1 MRSVAVHVVCR
12 KASIIVGKA
21 SFSQSC
27 AYTSYYKIHLLCF
40 AFSAQILI
48 ASETSIPMVL
58 FNKGKARHS
67 TTTYCEAVYRLVRY
81 SPTRLAKGC
90 VLLLLSKVTQR
101 HFRHSASKVHCAL
114 PRAQHGICPPIPCWC
129 SLILSRTQRIARARN
144 TLFMWTIS
152 SLARIFP
159 YATSIEFLVAT
170 ASATSFLS
178 SAVMYLW
185 GQLLR
190 TRMVICMCRAN
201 TPSFGRQ

>member
-40 AFSAQILI
+40 AFSAYFFI
-48 ASETSIPMVL
+48 ASETSIPPSFVT
-58 FNKGKARHS
+58 FVKSNAKALSTLRIKSPLRSAES
-67 TTTYCEAVYRLVRY
+67 TTRNLLVNPVLVFAQTFTNTAYC
-81 SPTRLAKGC
+81 
-90 VLLLLSKVTQR
+90 
-101 HFRHSASKVHCAL
+101 
-114 PRAQHGICPPIPCWC
+114 
-129 SLILSRTQRIARARN
+129 ARPN

-201 TPSFGRQ
+201 TPSIGRQ

>member
-1 MRSVAVHVVCR
+1 M
-12 KASIIVGKA
+12 
-21 SFSQSC
+21 QM
-27 AYTSYYKIHLLCF
+27 SY
-40 AFSAQILI
+40 A
-48 ASETSIPMVL
+48 
-58 FNKGKARHS
+58 
-67 TTTYCEAVYRLVRY
+67 
-81 SPTRLAKGC
+81 

-101 HFRHSASKVHCAL
+101 HFWHSASKVHCAL
-114 PRAQHGICPPIPCWC
+114 PRAQHGICSSIPCWC
-129 SLILSRTQRIARARN
+129 SLISSRTRRIACA
-144 TLFMWTIS
+144 LQHAFMWTIS

-201 TPSFGRQ
+201 TPSIGRQWKRKKYKYCSKKLIFFLFVPLSSRQRECPERAKKPKKFSTITTIEKLKKGLFKSKKINAPSSSSRRERQKNYIFLKI

>member
-1 MRSVAVHVVCR
+1 M
-12 KASIIVGKA
+12 
-21 SFSQSC
+21 QM
-27 AYTSYYKIHLLCF
+27 SY
-40 AFSAQILI
+40 A
-48 ASETSIPMVL
+48 
-58 FNKGKARHS
+58 
-67 TTTYCEAVYRLVRY
+67 
-81 SPTRLAKGC
+81 

-114 PRAQHGICPPIPCWC
+114 PRAQHGICSSIPCWC

-159 YATSIEFLVAT
+159 YATSNNFLVAT

-185 GQLLR
+185 GQLSY
-190 TRMVICMCRAN
+190 TRMVIGMCRAN
-201 TPSFGRQ
+201 TPSIGSQREWQKYEHFSKFHTLFTFAPLSSRR

>member
-1 MRSVAVHVVCR
+1 M
-12 KASIIVGKA
+12 
-21 SFSQSC
+21 
-27 AYTSYYKIHLLCF
+27 
-40 AFSAQILI
+40 
-48 ASETSIPMVL
+48 
-58 FNKGKARHS
+58 
-67 TTTYCEAVYRLVRY
+67 
-81 SPTRLAKGC
+81 

-114 PRAQHGICPPIPCWC
+114 PRAQHGICSPIPCWC
-129 SLILSRTQRIARARN
+129 SPILSRTQRIARARN

-178 SAVMYLW
+178 STVMYLW
-185 GQLLR
+185 GQLSY

-201 TPSFGRQ
+201 TPSIGRQWKRKKYKHSSKKFIFFVFAPLSSRQRKCPERAIILKKHLSPQLSGDENEWKS

>member
-1 MRSVAVHVVCR
+1 MIDLFYWLVDIGNVQTRSVAVHVVCR

-40 AFSAQILI
+40 AFSAYFFI
-48 ASETSIPMVL
+48 ASETRIPM
-58 FNKGKARHS
+58 
-67 TTTYCEAVYRLVRY
+67 
-81 SPTRLAKGC
+81 

-114 PRAQHGICPPIPCWC
+114 PRAQHGICSSIPCWC

-144 TLFMWTIS
+144 TLFMWRIS

-159 YATSIEFLVAT
+159 YATSNEFAVAT

-178 SAVMYLW
+178 SAVMYL
-185 GQLLR
+185 
-190 TRMVICMCRAN
+190 
-201 TPSFGRQ
+201 